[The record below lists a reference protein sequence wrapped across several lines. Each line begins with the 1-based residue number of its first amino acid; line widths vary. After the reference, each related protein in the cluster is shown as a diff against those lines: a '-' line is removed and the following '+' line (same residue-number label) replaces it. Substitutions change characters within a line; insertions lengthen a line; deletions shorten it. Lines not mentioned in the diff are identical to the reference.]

1 MAATE
6 KALGNLHAK
15 LAEVL
20 SEALDG
26 TEIEGYEDPDTG
38 EIVGASKMPPSA
50 SIMTVAAKFLKDNEI
65 TADVEQNDQLQS
77 LRDKLNAKKEAL
89 KGKASPPIL
98 SDSEMEGIAEHSSFV
113 GNA

>member
-6 KALGNLHAK
+6 KALGNLHSK

-20 SEALDG
+20 IEALDG
-26 TEIEGYEDPDTG
+26 TELEGYEDPDTG
-38 EIVGASKMPPSA
+38 EIVASSKIPPSA

-77 LRDKLNAKKEAL
+77 LRDKLTAKNDRLKDKSSVLTPDEMVGITEHNA
-89 KGKASPPIL
+89 
-98 SDSEMEGIAEHSSFV
+98 FV